1 MRPTFF
7 RLLTLVAAVAV
18 GVAVSFALASHD
30 VSDQLIPPISSPA
43 ATDNINSVR
52 VNSVVISVPA
62 DGEFYFG
69 KRQIKLSEI
78 DEVVTQSLNTIPCG
92 QQRVAY
98 VKSAPNVRFETL
110 VPLVKEVKR
119 AGIDRIEFVID
130 RKKVSTSNQ

>member
-1 MRPTFF
+1 MKPTLF

-30 VSDQLIPPISSPA
+30 VSDQLIPSIRSQA
-43 ATDNINSVR
+43 ATDGINYVR
-52 VNSVVISVPA
+52 ANSVVISVPA

-78 DEVVTQSLNTIPCG
+78 DEVVTQSLSTIPCG
-92 QQRVAY
+92 QRVAY
-98 VKSAPNVRFETL
+98 VKSAPNLRFETL
-110 VPLVKEVKR
+110 AALVKEVKQ

-130 RKKVSTSNQ
+130 RKKVSTR

>member
-1 MRPTFF
+1 MKPTLF

-30 VSDQLIPPISSPA
+30 VSDQLIPTIRSPV
-43 ATDNINSVR
+43 ATDGINYIR

-78 DEVVTQSLNTIPCG
+78 DEVVTQSLSTIPCG
-92 QQRVAY
+92 QRVAY

-110 VPLVKEVKR
+110 ALLVKEVKR

-130 RKKVSTSNQ
+130 RKKVSTGN